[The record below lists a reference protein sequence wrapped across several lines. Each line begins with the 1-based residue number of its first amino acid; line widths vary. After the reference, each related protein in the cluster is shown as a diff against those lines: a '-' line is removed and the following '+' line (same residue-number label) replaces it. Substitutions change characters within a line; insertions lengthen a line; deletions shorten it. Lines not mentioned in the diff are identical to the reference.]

1 MRILY
6 PVCSCLAIGPIY
18 LYLLTI
24 QIYVLFL
31 FHNLSTCKK
40 SRVGRNASRTSLA
53 WPRPAQKGFARYTAT
68 SDSSRLAVIK
78 TAATNSG
85 MTKNIRFLIGVDGGG
100 TSCRAAVGDTSGKIL
115 GRGAAGSSNITTNLD
130 GATDNIMAAIRD
142 ALAKAGLNDEVLPDC
157 AAVLGLAG
165 ANVGDF
171 AKRLAER
178 LPFALKDI
186 ESDATIALQ
195 GALEDGDGAIAI
207 LGTGS
212 AFLSRKG
219 ATLRLIG
226 GWGFQLSDLGGG
238 ARLGRDVLEL
248 AILAHDGVV
257 EKSALTDELLGQF
270 ERGPDGIV
278 LFAQTAKP
286 VDYGRQAPTVLRHLE
301 SGDANAKRLFE
312 ASAKTVDAAFD
323 ALCKDGIN
331 RIALLGGLAKFYPP
345 FLAKRH
351 QSMLV
356 EPKADALTGAVEL
369 AAKLAANGAHGAGR
383 AKR

>member
-1 MRILY
+1 
-6 PVCSCLAIGPIY
+6 
-18 LYLLTI
+18 
-24 QIYVLFL
+24 
-31 FHNLSTCKK
+31 
-40 SRVGRNASRTSLA
+40 
-53 WPRPAQKGFARYTAT
+53 
-68 SDSSRLAVIK
+68 
-78 TAATNSG
+78 

-100 TSCRAAVGDTSGKIL
+100 TSCRAAVASPDGAIL
-115 GRGAAGSSNITTNLD
+115 GKGEAGSSNITTNLD
-130 GATDNIMAAIRD
+130 GAADNIMAAIRA
-142 ALAKAGLNDEVLPDC
+142 ALSSAGISDDVLPDC

-195 GALEDGDGAIAI
+195 GALADGDGAIAI

-219 ATLRLIG
+219 ETLRLIG

-238 ARLGRDVLEL
+238 ARLGRDALEL

-257 EKSALTDELLGQF
+257 DRSPLTDELLAQF

-286 VDYGRQAPTVLRHLE
+286 VDYGRHAPTVLRHLE

-312 ASAKTVDAAFD
+312 ASARTVDAAFD
-323 ALCKDGIN
+323 ALCKDGID
-331 RIALLGGLAKFYPP
+331 RIALLGGLAKFYPAY
-345 FLAKRH
+345 LAERH
-351 QSMLV
+351 RQILVQS
-356 EPKADALTGAVEL
+356 KADALTGAVEL
-369 AAKLAANGAHGAGR
+369 AAKLAANGAHGAAR
-383 AKR
+383 ARR